1 MLVHSILSQ
10 RSLSIPSIFFHS
22 FPLILLCSSYFHHSI
37 CQFTY
42 LFLSSVILVLVP
54 SRVFLISVIMLFI
67 SLLILYFFY
76 ILGNCINYVKCFL
89 DFLHSDF
96 ESLEQLYYHYSEL
109 FCRSFYYFL
118 FIWTC
123 VFLDCAFICTVFLY
137 LFIIF
142 KKFVALEVS
151 FFQTLRLNSFI
162 L

>member
-1 MLVHSILSQ
+1 MLVQSILSQ

-22 FPLILLCSSYFHHSI
+22 FPFILLCSSYFHHSI

-109 FCRSFYYFL
+109 FCRKIVYFL
-118 FIWTC
+118 FI
-123 VFLDCAFICTVFLY
+123 
-137 LFIIF
+137 
-142 KKFVALEVS
+142 S
-151 FFQTLRLNSFI
+151 S
-162 L
+162 